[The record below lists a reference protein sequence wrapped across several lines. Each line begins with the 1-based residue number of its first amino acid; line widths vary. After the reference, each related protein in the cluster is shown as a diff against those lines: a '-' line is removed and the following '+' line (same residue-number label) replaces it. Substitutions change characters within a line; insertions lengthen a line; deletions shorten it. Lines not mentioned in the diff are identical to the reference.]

1 MDGET
6 PNKELR
12 SALKHHRQYI
22 NQNDTRQTKAIKQKT
37 SQLPHFKSIFFFFSK
52 AMFTHNILIN
62 KGVLTLRRTAWNE
75 AEELEGNLINRK
87 RKKRKVK
94 DKR

>member
-1 MDGET
+1 M
-6 PNKELR
+6 
-12 SALKHHRQYI
+12 
-22 NQNDTRQTKAIKQKT
+22 
-37 SQLPHFKSIFFFFSK
+37 FS
-52 AMFTHNILIN
+52 HNILIN